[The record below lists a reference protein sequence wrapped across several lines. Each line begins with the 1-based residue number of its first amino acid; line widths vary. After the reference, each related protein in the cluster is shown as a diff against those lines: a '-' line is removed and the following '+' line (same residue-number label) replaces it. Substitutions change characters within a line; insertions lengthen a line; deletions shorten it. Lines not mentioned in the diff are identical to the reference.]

1 MEFDP
6 LTPSVT
12 PIPDTFRVL
21 VVCTANICRSPM
33 AEYLLRA
40 DLAGDAADGTIEY
53 VVSSAGIRGWD
64 ASEMDAD
71 AAAELRKLGGDP
83 TEFRSKQLTARD
95 IETAGLILTA
105 AREHRTF
112 VLEQVPRAL
121 RRTYT
126 ILEFA
131 QLVELLDSKPHP
143 AGDPREIVAA
153 AFAHRGD
160 VTLDHYDIEDP
171 YRASAQKHHQIAG
184 VIAKATSTIAKG
196 LTR

>member
-12 PIPDTFRVL
+12 PVPDTFRIL

-33 AEYLLRA
+33 AEHLLRA
-40 DLAGDAADGTIEY
+40 DLAQQTNTEVEY
-53 VVSSAGIRGWD
+53 DMTSAGIRGWD
-64 ASEMDAD
+64 AAEMDAD

-83 TEFRSKQLTARD
+83 TNFRSKQLTAHD

-131 QLVELLDSKPHP
+131 HLLEHLESKPHP
-143 AGDPREIVAA
+143 AGDPREIVIA

-160 VTLDHYDIEDP
+160 VTFDHYDIEDP
-171 YRASAQKHHQIAG
+171 YRASAAKHHEIAA
-184 VIAKATSTIAKG
+184 VIAKASKTIAAG

>member
-6 LTPSVT
+6 LTLSVT
-12 PIPDTFRVL
+12 PVPDTFRIL

-33 AEYLLRA
+33 AEHLLSA
-40 DLAGDAADGTIEY
+40 DLAQQPTTAEVEY
-53 VVSSAGIRGWD
+53 VVTSAGIRGWD
-64 ASEMDAD
+64 AAEMDAD

-83 TEFRSKQLTARD
+83 TDFRSKQLTAHD

-105 AREHRTF
+105 TREHRTF

-131 QLVELLDSKPHP
+131 HLIEHLDSKPHP
-143 AGDPREIVAA
+143 AGDPREIVTA

-171 YRASAQKHHQIAG
+171 YRGSAAKHHEVAAQ
-184 VIAKATSTIAKG
+184 IAKATATMARG
-196 LTR
+196 LTC